1 MYHLRRHMHH
11 QSNTLLPWAFTITIT
26 TTQMPRQHL
35 VVRRPLQAMSLRPA
49 KLPGIITTNNNS
61 RRLTTIPLI
70 HLLAPPPIPKLK
82 L

>member
-1 MYHLRRHMHH
+1 
-11 QSNTLLPWAFTITIT
+11 
-26 TTQMPRQHL
+26 
-35 VVRRPLQAMSLRPA
+35 MSLRPA